1 MTKLFAGGD
10 DAMQHY
16 MKTIPLGRLGTK
28 WDIAMAV
35 NYLCSEYNSADPVQ
49 SSPRTCCVHL
59 HSYTPPPTNPPPPP
73 PQRGSGDCG
82 QLVGGDLAWQLFARA
97 QHQSPGVVVRKAALL
112 LTAMGLHITISRFD
126 V

>member
-35 NYLCSEYNSADPVQ
+35 NYLCSELLKALCYLRKMENRDLDDEVAQTATYFQLEAYP
-49 SSPRTCCVHL
+49 SSL
-59 HSYTPPPTNPPPPP
+59 
-73 PQRGSGDCG
+73 
-82 QLVGGDLAWQLFARA
+82 
-97 QHQSPGVVVRKAALL
+97 
-112 LTAMGLHITISRFD
+112 
-126 V
+126 